1 LTNLILLETLFYP
14 LDCLTVRWQAD
25 VSGRYKNILDCFS
38 KTKPAELYSGLPS
51 KLIFSTIYGI
61 YLSQAGSSTLL
72 DNWVNLPLLAMAYPF
87 LTLRTIGEVTL
98 TSGSFARN
106 FFKSLSIAEK
116 LLKTGGVT
124 ALYRGFT
131 PFAAMAFF
139 APHWIPR
146 VWTREQKD
154 TALEAL
160 NPHIFEKK
168 SEFVRNG

>member
-1 LTNLILLETLFYP
+1 M
-14 LDCLTVRWQAD
+14 
-25 VSGRYKNILDCFS
+25 LDCFS

-61 YLSQAGSSTLL
+61 YLSQVGSSTLL

-87 LTLRTIGEVTL
+87 LTIRTIGEVTL
-98 TSGSFARN
+98 TSGSFAMN
-106 FFKSLSIAEK
+106 FFKSFNIAEK

-124 ALYRGFT
+124 VLYRGFT
-131 PFAAMAFF
+131 PFAATAFF
-139 APHWIPR
+139 SPHWIPR

-154 TALEAL
+154 SALEAL